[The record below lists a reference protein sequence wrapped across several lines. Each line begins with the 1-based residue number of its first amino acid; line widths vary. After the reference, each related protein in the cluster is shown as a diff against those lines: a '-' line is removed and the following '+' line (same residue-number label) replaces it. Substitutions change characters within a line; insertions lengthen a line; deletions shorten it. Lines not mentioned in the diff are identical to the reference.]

1 MQERGFVALRH
12 NELRDNIV
20 EMLEVT
26 SNIKVEPA
34 LKPLSGEEIKGDQSD
49 EARSYISA
57 RWFCIRRQRAFFGIR
72 LFDPNAQ
79 GHQSKTLRKC
89 YEINEQEKK
98 EKHFERW
105 TSIFHRVFSNWRMG
119 RECSMF
125 FKKLC

>member
-12 NELRDNIV
+12 NKLRDNIV

-57 RWFCIRRQRAFFGIR
+57 R
-72 LFDPNAQ
+72 
-79 GHQSKTLRKC
+79 
-89 YEINEQEKK
+89 
-98 EKHFERW
+98 
-105 TSIFHRVFSNWRMG
+105 
-119 RECSMF
+119 
-125 FKKLC
+125 